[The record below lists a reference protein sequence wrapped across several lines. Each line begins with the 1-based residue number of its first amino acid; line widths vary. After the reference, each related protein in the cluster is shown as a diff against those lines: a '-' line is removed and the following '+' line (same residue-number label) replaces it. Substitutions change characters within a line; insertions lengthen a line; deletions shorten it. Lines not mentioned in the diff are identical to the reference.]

1 MRTDDR
7 VSDYI
12 FDVGGQPIPHE
23 NVVID
28 TDGNS
33 YNAAKIEYLDG
44 NWCYNGKVLLIGL
57 TGNATGFKAD
67 GWRQQSLDL
76 DESETS
82 DDAQTHLSAPSS
94 PTENYS
100 PLSTGMRR
108 GHFLPRFSKLLVASN
123 TEQPGVTPRFDLDH
137 DTIFDRVRKSVSDG
151 TTPRSLPAQRGNR
164 KQYHGYEAEV
174 LIYTVAIHCQPCRQ
188 SSLISPGD
196 LRIFE
201 QSSFGDVPL
210 KIYETMRP
218 AMALAERLIT
228 KGSMQF
234 WVSICCG
241 RREYRLDHATGCLQ
255 ECLVPPAQPTGTD
268 LHVTVQRL
276 QQMGE
281 RMKIGF
287 ELIDGGYARSRP
299 ARTPH
304 QRIHHEAD
312 PWSTFQDIHLDSS
325 LYHVLEKYSRLQYP
339 DPAAK
344 LRFDFFL
351 AVILCHEI
359 AHAFETK
366 CGDYCYL
373 NFLQSQG
380 VLAGINGIPHRT
392 HEAIWHGDKY
402 AEVGAKWEIFT
413 FGDRIKPINHGCD
426 VRYGLVLY
434 NGDWFD
440 CSLFNS
446 NAEDRTRNLKAN
458 SVVISMGYVEE
469 IQQESFW
476 SQPGHR
482 NMRPPR
488 IGPRN
493 IFTGTDTSTMSWRRY
508 LLEKEAE
515 DVQARQGAL
524 YIQDAARRPRIEPP
538 EALQPLHKPH
548 RHPLQ
553 TPIQAFTTGF
563 NHDPRV
569 VYQAMET
576 FSKYEQ
582 DECDSLRTAEAAV
595 QENNRRY
602 KAPNPDQ
609 ASEIFTNIS
618 SIQAHPHG
626 PLHPTTRTSTTTP
639 RVPPMTPYAYR
650 QNACDYLTSGC

>member
-7 VSDYI
+7 VSHYI
-12 FDVGGQPIPHE
+12 FDVGGQPIPQE

-33 YNAAKIEYLDG
+33 YNAAKIEYLNG
-44 NWCYNGKVLLIGL
+44 NWCYNGKILLIGL
-57 TGNATGFKAD
+57 TGNATGFEAD
-67 GWRQQSLDL
+67 SWRRQSLDL
-76 DESETS
+76 DESEIS
-82 DDAQTHLSAPSS
+82 DDDQAQFFAPSS
-94 PTENYS
+94 PTDNYS
-100 PLSTGMRR
+100 RLSTGVRR
-108 GHFLPRFSKLLVASN
+108 GHFHPRLSTLSLASRI
-123 TEQPGVTPRFDLDH
+123 EQTGVVHRFDLDH
-137 DTIFDRVRKSVSDG
+137 DTIFDRVRKNVLDG
-151 TTPRSLPAQRGNR
+151 TTPRSRPAQRGNR

-174 LIYTVAIHCQPCRQ
+174 LIYTVAMHCQPCRP
-188 SSLISPGD
+188 SSLTSLRD

-201 QSSFGDVPL
+201 QSSFGDVPQR
-210 KIYETMRP
+210 IYETMRP

-241 RREYRLDHATGCLQ
+241 RREYRLDHATGYLQ

-304 QRIHHEAD
+304 QRIYHEAD
-312 PWSTFQDIHLDSS
+312 PWSTFQEIHLDSS
-325 LYHVLEKYSRLQYP
+325 LYHVLEEYSRLRYP

-366 CGDYCYL
+366 CGDYWYL
-373 NFLQSQG
+373 DFLESHG
-380 VLAGINGIPHRT
+380 VLAGINDIPYRI
-392 HEAIWHGDKY
+392 HEAIWQGDKY
-402 AEVGAKWEIFT
+402 AEAGAKWEIFT

-440 CSLFNS
+440 CNLFNS
-446 NAEDRTRNLKAN
+446 NAEDRTRNLKAI
-458 SVVISMGYVEE
+458 SVVISMGYVKE
-469 IQQESFW
+469 IQQQSFW

-493 IFTGTDTSTMSWRRY
+493 ILTGTDTSTISWRFY
-508 LLEKEAE
+508 LLEKEE
-515 DVQARQGAL
+515 EEVQARQGAS
-524 YIQDAARRPRIEPP
+524 YMQDAA
-538 EALQPLHKPH
+538 
-548 RHPLQ
+548 
-553 TPIQAFTTGF
+553 
-563 NHDPRV
+563 
-569 VYQAMET
+569 
-576 FSKYEQ
+576 S
-582 DECDSLRTAEAAV
+582 
-595 QENNRRY
+595 
-602 KAPNPDQ
+602 
-609 ASEIFTNIS
+609 
-618 SIQAHPHG
+618 
-626 PLHPTTRTSTTTP
+626 
-639 RVPPMTPYAYR
+639 
-650 QNACDYLTSGC
+650 